1 MTSIQV
7 AQRGTGLLRVFNEA
21 GVLSA
26 ADVHVA
32 VRLGRMGREECA
44 EVLFAA
50 ALAVRAVR
58 SGSVC
63 LEVARMREIG
73 IDADESRDAATG
85 LDPATLPWPETDVVL
100 AALRRSPLI
109 QGGVAGPLRPLR
121 LVEADTDGG
130 ALLYLDRYYQQE
142 QTLRRVLT
150 ERGADHPVIDTDLVR
165 AELDRLFPG
174 PAGDGPDRQRLAAAL
189 AATHWTTVVAGGP
202 GTGKTHTIARI
213 LALLTA
219 QRRATPRLPALR
231 IALAAPTGKA
241 AARLQEAV
249 RGQAA
254 ALGLPELTAAT
265 LHRLL
270 GWQRGRSTR
279 FRHHEHNR
287 LPYDVVVVDETSMV
301 SLTMMS
307 HLFSALRPDTRLV
320 LVGDPDQLAS
330 VDAGAVLADLVAG
343 PVGAAPNPS
352 LWDLV
357 AADPALGA
365 WSIAECAAS
374 GTPVQVHPVTGA
386 DRPGVPAESASSGRV
401 LDGGPAE
408 SPDTGTPRSG
418 TDGSAGRAGRPG
430 GEVGAVYGAPGGWV
444 PPAGRPGAGG
454 GALSAVEQRRLAG
467 GIVRLTRG
475 RRFGGRIA
483 ELAIAVRAGDA
494 DTALSI
500 LRAGG
505 VDVSLCATDD
515 TAAVRA
521 DVTGT
526 ALAVTAAAEAGDA
539 VGALTAL
546 ESHRLLCA
554 HRQGPFGVERW
565 DRMAAEW
572 AAAGGAGPAAP
583 QQVWY
588 PGQPLLV
595 TANDH
600 EARIYNGDTGVI
612 VRRPDGSLRAA
623 LQRGSEPYLVHPT
636 QFPAVVTVFAM
647 TIHRSQGSQY
657 DTVSVVLPEPESTLL
672 TRELLYTAITRARTH
687 VRVIG
692 SEDAIRAAIGRR
704 VLRASGLSRSTPS

>member
-32 VRLGRMGREECA
+32 VRLGRMGREDSE

-63 LEVARMREIG
+63 LELARMREIG
-73 IDADESRDAATG
+73 IDADETRDSALG
-85 LDPATLPWPETDVVL
+85 IDPATLPWPDTDRVL
-100 AALRRSPLI
+100 IGLRRSPLI
-109 QGGVAGPLRPLR
+109 CGGQSGPLRPLR
-121 LVEADTDGG
+121 IVEADAEGG

-142 QTLRRVLT
+142 QILRRVLT
-150 ERGADHPVIDTDLVR
+150 ERSTDHPVIDTDLVR
-165 AELDRLFPG
+165 VQLDRLFADPL
-174 PAGDGPDRQRLAAAL
+174 GDGPDRQRLAAAL

-219 QRRATPRLPALR
+219 HRSASPKLPALR

-249 RGQAA
+249 REQAA
-254 ALGLPELTAAT
+254 VLGLPELAAST

-270 GWQRGRSTR
+270 GWQRGRTTR

-343 PVGAAPNPS
+343 PVSGAPNPALREVLDLDGLRAS
-352 LWDLV
+352 LSHAPGAEIPGDNGGAGESGGGPRDIPGGDSLGSVPGV
-357 AADPALGA
+357 AAIP
-365 WSIAECAAS
+365 
-374 GTPVQVHPVTGA
+374 GTSEGSPVN
-386 DRPGVPAESASSGRV
+386 
-401 LDGGPAE
+401 
-408 SPDTGTPRSG
+408 
-418 TDGSAGRAGRPG
+418 
-430 GEVGAVYGAPGGWV
+430 
-444 PPAGRPGAGG
+444 PGAAQ
-454 GALSAVEQRRLAG
+454 ALTALEQRRLQG

-475 RRFGGRIA
+475 RRFGGHIA
-483 ELAIAVRAGDA
+483 DLAVAVRAGDA
-494 DTALSI
+494 DAALAI

-505 VDVSLCATDD
+505 DDVSLCGPDD
-515 TAAVRA
+515 IRAVRA
-521 DVTGT
+521 DVTT
-526 ALAVTAAAEAGDA
+526 AALAVTAAAEGGDA
-539 VGALTAL
+539 IGALTAL

-572 AAAGGAGPAAP
+572 AAAGGAGPEGP
-583 QQVWY
+583 QSVWY

-612 VRRPDGSLRAA
+612 IRRPDGSLRAA

-687 VRVIG
+687 VRIIG
-692 SEDAIRAAIGRR
+692 TEDSIRAAIGRR
-704 VLRASGLSRSTPS
+704 VLRASGLSRTVAPQE

>member
-1 MTSIQV
+1 MTAIQV

-32 VRLGRMGREECA
+32 VRLGRMGREDSED
-44 EVLFAA
+44 VLFAA

-63 LEVARMREIG
+63 LELARMREIG
-73 IDADESRDAATG
+73 IDADETRDGAAG
-85 LDPATLPWPETDVVL
+85 IDPATLPWPDTDRVL
-100 AALRRSPLI
+100 TALRRSPLI
-109 QGGVAGPLRPLR
+109 CGGQSGPLRPLR
-121 LVEADTDGG
+121 IVEADAEGG

-150 ERGADHPVIDTDLVR
+150 ERSADHPAIDTELVR
-165 AELDRLFPG
+165 AQLDRLFADPL
-174 PAGDGPDRQRLAAAL
+174 GDGPDRQRLAAAL

-219 QRRATPRLPALR
+219 HRGASPKLPALR

-249 RGQAA
+249 REQAA
-254 ALGLPELTAAT
+254 VLGLPELTAST

-270 GWQRGRSTR
+270 GWQRGRTTR

-343 PVGAAPNPS
+343 PVSGAPNPA
-352 LWDLV
+352 LRAVLGLDLGGSQPST
-357 AADPALGA
+357 APGDGA
-365 WSIAECAAS
+365 GAE
-374 GTPVQVHPVTGA
+374 
-386 DRPGVPAESASSGRV
+386 VPATQTHS
-401 LDGGPAE
+401 L
-408 SPDTGTPRSG
+408 T
-418 TDGSAGRAGRPG
+418 
-430 GEVGAVYGAPGGWV
+430 
-444 PPAGRPGAGG
+444 
-454 GALSAVEQRRLAG
+454 ALEQRRLQG

-475 RRFGGRIA
+475 RRFGGHIA
-483 ELAIAVRAGDA
+483 DLAVAVRAGDA
-494 DTALSI
+494 DAALAI

-505 VDVSLCATDD
+505 DDVSLCTPDD
-515 TAAVRA
+515 VRAVRA
-521 DVTGT
+521 DVTTG

-539 VGALTAL
+539 IGALTAL

-565 DRMAAEW
+565 DRMAADW
-572 AAAGGAGPAAP
+572 AAAGGAGPEGP
-583 QQVWY
+583 QSVWY

-612 VRRPDGSLRAA
+612 IRRPDGSLRAA

-692 SEDAIRAAIGRR
+692 TEDSIRAAIGRR
-704 VLRASGLSRSTPS
+704 VLRASGLSRTVAPQG

>member
-1 MTSIQV
+1 MTSIQL
-7 AQRGTGLLRVFNEA
+7 AQRGTGLLRLFNEA

-32 VRLGRMGREECA
+32 LRLGRMGREASA

-63 LEVARMREIG
+63 LELHRMREIG
-73 IDADESRDAATG
+73 VDADETWDAGAG
-85 LDPATLPWPETDVVL
+85 IDPATLPWPDIDAVV
-100 AALRRSPLI
+100 AALRVSPLVC
-109 QGGVAGPLRPLR
+109 GGSAGPLQPLR
-121 LVEADTDGG
+121 LVEAQATRDAGP
-130 ALLYLDRYYQQE
+130 LLYLDRYYQQE
-142 QTLRRVLT
+142 QTIRRVLT
-150 ERGADHPVIDTDLVR
+150 ERSGHHPKVDPAIVR
-165 AELDRLFPG
+165 RELDRLFDAPVG
-174 PAGDGPDRQRLAAAL
+174 AAPDRQRIAAAL

-213 LALLTA
+213 LALLDA
-219 QRRATPRLPALR
+219 HQKAHPKLPALR
-231 IALAAPTGKA
+231 IAMAAPTGKA

-249 RGQAA
+249 REQAE

-270 GWQRGRSTR
+270 GWQRGRATR
-279 FRHHEHNR
+279 FRYHEFNR
-287 LPYDVVVVDETSMV
+287 LPYDVIVVDETSMV

-307 HLFSALRPDTRLV
+307 SLLAALRPDTRLV

-343 PVGAAPNPS
+343 PVVGEPNPVLEQVLGAES
-352 LWDLV
+352 V
-357 AADPALGA
+357 AAGDNPEALTRL
-365 WSIAECAAS
+365 E
-374 GTPVQVHPVTGA
+374 
-386 DRPGVPAESASSGRV
+386 
-401 LDGGPAE
+401 
-408 SPDTGTPRSG
+408 
-418 TDGSAGRAGRPG
+418 RA
-430 GEVGAVYGAPGGWV
+430 
-444 PPAGRPGAGG
+444 
-454 GALSAVEQRRLAG
+454 RLRG

-475 RRFGGRIA
+475 RRFGGKIA
-483 ELAIAVRAGDA
+483 ELAVAVRAGDA
-494 DTALSI
+494 DTALEL

-505 VDVSLCATDD
+505 EELSLCTPDD
-515 TAAVRA
+515 AAPVRA
-521 DVTGT
+521 DVVR
-526 ALAVTAAAEAGDA
+526 AAREVTAAALDGAA
-539 VGALTAL
+539 AAALTAL

-554 HRQGPFGVERW
+554 HRQGRFGVERW

-572 AAAGGAGPAAP
+572 AAAGGAGPDSHQAP
-583 QQVWY
+583 WY

-612 VRRPDGSLRAA
+612 VRMPDGSLRAA

-672 TRELLYTAITRARTH
+672 TRELLYTAITRARRH
-687 VRVIG
+687 VRIIG
-692 SEDAIRAAIGRR
+692 TDDSIRAAIDRR
-704 VLRASGLSRSTPS
+704 VLRASGLSRIPESQ

>member
-7 AQRGTGLLRVFNEA
+7 AQRGTGLLRMFNEA
-21 GVLSA
+21 GVFSS

-32 VRLGRMGREECA
+32 LRLGRMGRESSE

-63 LEVARMREIG
+63 LEVHRMREIG
-73 IDADESRDAATG
+73 VDADETWNAGAG
-85 LDPATLPWPETDVVL
+85 IDPATLPWPDIDAVI
-100 AALRRSPLI
+100 AALRVSPLVC
-109 QGGVAGPLRPLR
+109 GGPAGPLQPLR
-121 LVEADTDGG
+121 LVDARATGP
-130 ALLYLDRYYQQE
+130 LLYLDRYYQQE
-142 QTLRRVLT
+142 QTIRRVLT
-150 ERGADHPVIDTDLVR
+150 ERSGHHPKVDPAIVR
-165 AELDRLFPG
+165 RELDRLFDVPVG
-174 PAGDGPDRQRLAAAL
+174 AAPDRQRIAAAL

-213 LALLTA
+213 LALLA
-219 QRRATPRLPALR
+219 AHQLAHPKLPALR
-231 IALAAPTGKA
+231 IAMAAPTGKA

-249 RGQAA
+249 RDQAE
-254 ALGLPELTAAT
+254 ALTLPELTAAT

-270 GWQRGRSTR
+270 GWQRGRATR
-279 FRHHEHNR
+279 FRYHEFNR
-287 LPYDVVVVDETSMV
+287 LPYDVIVVDETSMV

-307 HLFSALRPDTRLV
+307 SLLAALRPDTRLV

-343 PVGAAPNPS
+343 PVVGKPNPV
-352 LWDLV
+352 LEQV
-357 AADPALGA
+357 LGA
-365 WSIAECAAS
+365 ESIAVEGNPEA
-374 GTPVQVHPVTGA
+374 
-386 DRPGVPAESASSGRV
+386 
-401 LDGGPAE
+401 L
-408 SPDTGTPRSG
+408 
-418 TDGSAGRAGRPG
+418 TDLERT
-430 GEVGAVYGAPGGWV
+430 
-444 PPAGRPGAGG
+444 
-454 GALSAVEQRRLAG
+454 RLRG

-475 RRFGGRIA
+475 RRFGGKIA
-483 ELAIAVRAGDA
+483 ELAVAVRAGDA
-494 DTALSI
+494 DTALAL

-505 VDVSLCATDD
+505 AELSLCTPED
-515 TAAVRA
+515 TAPVRTDVVRA
-521 DVTGT
+521 
-526 ALAVTAAAEAGDA
+526 AREVTAAALDGDA
-539 VGALTAL
+539 AAALTAL

-565 DRMAAEW
+565 DRMAGEW
-572 AAAGGAGPAAP
+572 AAAGGAGPDSHLAP
-583 QQVWY
+583 WY

-612 VRRPDGSLRAA
+612 VRMPDGSLRAA

-672 TRELLYTAITRARTH
+672 TRELLYTAITRARRH
-687 VRVIG
+687 VRIIG
-692 SEDAIRAAIGRR
+692 TDESIRAAIDRR
-704 VLRASGLSRSTPS
+704 VLRASGLSRIPESR

>member
-32 VRLGRMGREECA
+32 VRLGRLGREDSED
-44 EVLFAA
+44 VLFAA

-63 LEVARMREIG
+63 LELARMREIG
-73 IDADESRDAATG
+73 VDADESRDAATG
-85 LDPATLPWPETDVVL
+85 IDPATLPWPETDRVL
-100 AALRRSPLI
+100 TALRASPLV
-109 QGGVAGPLRPLR
+109 QGGQAGPLRPLR
-121 LVEADTDGG
+121 VVEADADGG

-142 QTLRRVLT
+142 QTLRRALV
-150 ERGADHPVIDTDLVR
+150 ERSADHPVVDTALVR
-165 AELDRLFPG
+165 AELDRLFADPLG
-174 PAGDGPDRQRLAAAL
+174 EGPDRQRLAAAL

-219 QRRATPRLPALR
+219 HRRANPKLPALR

-249 RGQAA
+249 RDQAA
-254 ALGLPELTAAT
+254 ELGLPELTAST

-270 GWQRGRSTR
+270 GWQRGRTTR
-279 FRHHEHNR
+279 FRHHAHNR

-343 PVGAAPNPS
+343 PVVGVPNPALRELLIS
-352 LWDLV
+352 GTGSASAAARAGEETASGDDAAV
-357 AADPALGA
+357 VTDAAAGTSAADGEGMPAN
-365 WSIAECAAS
+365 S
-374 GTPVQVHPVTGA
+374 
-386 DRPGVPAESASSGRV
+386 PAQ
-401 LDGGPAE
+401 
-408 SPDTGTPRSG
+408 
-418 TDGSAGRAGRPG
+418 
-430 GEVGAVYGAPGGWV
+430 EVDS
-444 PPAGRPGAGG
+444 
-454 GALSAVEQRRLAG
+454 LSALEMRRLQG

-483 ELAIAVRAGDA
+483 DLAVAVRAGDA
-494 DTALSI
+494 DAALAI

-505 VDVSLCATDD
+505 DDVSLCGPDD
-515 TAAVRA
+515 IRAVRA
-521 DVTGT
+521 DVTT
-526 ALAVTAAAEAGDA
+526 AALAVTEAAEAGDA
-539 VGALTAL
+539 VGALGAL

-572 AAAGGAGPAAP
+572 AAAGGAGPEGP
-583 QQVWY
+583 QAVWY

-612 VRRPDGSLRAA
+612 IRRPDGSLRAA

-636 QFPAVVTVFAM
+636 QFPSVVTVFAM

-687 VRVIG
+687 VRIIG
-692 SEDAIRAAIGRR
+692 TEDAIRAAIARR
-704 VLRASGLSRSTPS
+704 VLRASGLTRTTLAT

>member
-32 VRLGRMGREECA
+32 VRLGRMGREDSED
-44 EVLFAA
+44 VLFVA

-63 LEVARMREIG
+63 LELARIREIG
-73 IDADESRDAATG
+73 IDADETRDGATG
-85 LDPATLPWPETDVVL
+85 IDPATLPWPDIDRVL
-100 AALRRSPLI
+100 TALRRSPLI
-109 QGGVAGPLRPLR
+109 CGGQSGPLRPLR
-121 LVEADTDGG
+121 LVEADAQGG

-150 ERGADHPVIDTDLVR
+150 ERSADHPAIDTELVR
-165 AELDRLFPG
+165 AQLDRLFADPL
-174 PAGDGPDRQRLAAAL
+174 GDGPDRQRLAAAL

-219 QRRATPRLPALR
+219 HRDASPKLPALR

-249 RGQAA
+249 REQAA
-254 ALGLPELTAAT
+254 ALGLPELTAST

-270 GWQRGRSTR
+270 GWQRGRTTR

-343 PVGAAPNPS
+343 PVSGAPNQALREVLGEVELPEVVDPSSSAASVPGAQAPS
-352 LWDLV
+352 LTDL
-357 AADPALGA
+357 
-365 WSIAECAAS
+365 
-374 GTPVQVHPVTGA
+374 
-386 DRPGVPAESASSGRV
+386 
-401 LDGGPAE
+401 
-408 SPDTGTPRSG
+408 
-418 TDGSAGRAGRPG
+418 
-430 GEVGAVYGAPGGWV
+430 
-444 PPAGRPGAGG
+444 
-454 GALSAVEQRRLAG
+454 EQRRLQG

-483 ELAIAVRAGDA
+483 DLAVAVRAGDA
-494 DTALSI
+494 DTALAI

-505 VDVSLCATDD
+505 DDVSLCAPDD
-515 TAAVRA
+515 TRAVRA
-521 DVTGT
+521 DVTT
-526 ALAVTAAAEAGDA
+526 AALAVTAAAEAGDA
-539 VGALTAL
+539 SGALTAL

-572 AAAGGAGPAAP
+572 AAAGGAGPEGP
-583 QQVWY
+583 QSVWY

-612 VRRPDGSLRAA
+612 IRRPDGSLRAA

-687 VRVIG
+687 VRIIG
-692 SEDAIRAAIGRR
+692 AEDSIRAAIGRR
-704 VLRASGLSRSTPS
+704 VLRASGLSRTVAPQE

>member
-1 MTSIQV
+1 MTSIQL
-7 AQRGTGLLRVFNEA
+7 AQRGTGLLRMFNEA

-32 VRLGRMGREECA
+32 LRLGRMGRETSE

-63 LEVARMREIG
+63 LELHRMREIG
-73 IDADESRDAATG
+73 VDADETWDAGAG
-85 LDPATLPWPETDVVL
+85 IDPATLPWPDIDAVV
-100 AALRRSPLI
+100 AALRVSPLVC
-109 QGGVAGPLRPLR
+109 GGPAGPLQPLR
-121 LVEADTDGG
+121 LVDAEPANDAGP
-130 ALLYLDRYYQQE
+130 LLYLDRYYQQE
-142 QTLRRVLT
+142 QTIRRVLT
-150 ERGADHPVIDTDLVR
+150 ERSGHHPKVDPAIVR
-165 AELDRLFPG
+165 RELDRLFDAAIG
-174 PAGDGPDRQRLAAAL
+174 AALDLQRIAAAL

-213 LALLTA
+213 LALLDA
-219 QRRATPRLPALR
+219 HQQANPKLPALR
-231 IALAAPTGKA
+231 IAMAAPTGKA

-249 RGQAA
+249 REQAA

-270 GWQRGRSTR
+270 GWQRGRATR
-279 FRHHEHNR
+279 FRYHEFNR
-287 LPYDVVVVDETSMV
+287 LPYDVIVVDETSMV

-307 HLFSALRPDTRLV
+307 SLLAALRPDTRVV

-343 PVGAAPNPS
+343 PVVGEPNPV
-352 LWDLV
+352 LEQV
-357 AADPALGA
+357 LGA
-365 WSIAECAAS
+365 ESVAS
-374 GTPVQVHPVTGA
+374 
-386 DRPGVPAESASSGRV
+386 
-401 LDGGPAE
+401 DGNPE
-408 SPDTGTPRSG
+408 
-418 TDGSAGRAGRPG
+418 
-430 GEVGAVYGAPGGWV
+430 
-444 PPAGRPGAGG
+444 
-454 GALSAVEQRRLAG
+454 ALTNLERTRMRG

-475 RRFGGRIA
+475 RRFGGKIA
-483 ELAIAVRAGDA
+483 ELAVAVRAGDA
-494 DTALSI
+494 DTALAL

-505 VDVSLCATDD
+505 EGLSLCTPDD
-515 TAAVRA
+515 TAPVRA
-521 DVTGT
+521 DVVR
-526 ALAVTAAAEAGDA
+526 AAREVTAAALDGDA
-539 VGALTAL
+539 AAALTAL

-572 AAAGGAGPAAP
+572 AAAGGAGPDSHQAT
-583 QQVWY
+583 WY

-612 VRRPDGSLRAA
+612 VRMPDGSLRAA

-672 TRELLYTAITRARTH
+672 TRELLYTAITRARHH
-687 VRVIG
+687 VRIIG
-692 SEDAIRAAIGRR
+692 TDESIRAAIDRR
-704 VLRASGLSRSTPS
+704 VLRASGLSRSTQESR

>member
-7 AQRGTGLLRVFNEA
+7 AQRGTGLLRTFNEA

-32 VRLGRMGREECA
+32 LRLGRLGRESSE

-63 LEVARMREIG
+63 LELHRMREIG
-73 IDADESRDAATG
+73 VDADETWDAG
-85 LDPATLPWPETDVVL
+85 IDPATLPWPDIATVV
-100 AALRRSPLI
+100 AALRVSPLVC
-109 QGGVAGPLRPLR
+109 GGPAGPLRPLR
-121 LVEADTDGG
+121 LVESRGPDDSGP
-130 ALLYLDRYYQQE
+130 LLYLDRYYRQE
-142 QTLRRVLT
+142 QTIRRVLT
-150 ERGADHPVIDTDLVR
+150 ERSAQHPVVDPRIVR
-165 AELDRLFPG
+165 RELDRLFDT
-174 PAGDGPDRQRLAAAL
+174 PAGAAPDRQRLAAAL
-189 AATHWTTVVAGGP
+189 AATHWTIVVAGGP

-213 LALLTA
+213 IALLDA
-219 QRRATPRLPALR
+219 HRKAHPKLPALR

-249 RGQAA
+249 REQADS
-254 ALGLPELTAAT
+254 LGLPELTAAT

-270 GWQRGRSTR
+270 GWQRGRGTR
-279 FRHHEHNR
+279 FKHHEFNR
-287 LPYDVVVVDETSMV
+287 LPYDVIVVDETSMV

-307 HLFSALRPDTRLV
+307 RLLAALRPDTRLI

-343 PVGAAPNPS
+343 PVATTPNPVLDQIVGPEAAAP
-352 LWDLV
+352 
-357 AADPALGA
+357 ADHSEAL
-365 WSIAECAAS
+365 
-374 GTPVQVHPVTGA
+374 T
-386 DRPGVPAESASSGRV
+386 
-401 LDGGPAE
+401 
-408 SPDTGTPRSG
+408 
-418 TDGSAGRAGRPG
+418 
-430 GEVGAVYGAPGGWV
+430 
-444 PPAGRPGAGG
+444 
-454 GALSAVEQRRLAG
+454 ALERTRLRG

-483 ELAIAVRAGDA
+483 DLAIAVRAGDA
-494 DTALSI
+494 DAALEL
-500 LRAGG
+500 LRT
-505 VDVSLCATDD
+505 DSDELSLAAPDD
-515 TAAVRA
+515 LTAVRA
-521 DVTGT
+521 DVVR
-526 ALAVTAAAEAGDA
+526 AAAAVTGAALEGDA
-539 VGALTAL
+539 AGALSAL

-572 AAAGGAGPAAP
+572 AAAGGAGPDTYQAP
-583 QQVWY
+583 WY

-600 EARIYNGDTGVI
+600 EARIYNGDTGVV
-612 VRRPDGSLRAA
+612 VRMPDGSLRAA

-657 DTVSVVLPEPESTLL
+657 DTVSIVLPEPESTLL
-672 TRELLYTAITRARTH
+672 TRELLYTAITRARRH
-687 VRVIG
+687 VRIIG
-692 SEDAIRAAIGRR
+692 TDESIRAGISRR
-704 VLRASGLSRSTPS
+704 VLRASGLSRREGESAT